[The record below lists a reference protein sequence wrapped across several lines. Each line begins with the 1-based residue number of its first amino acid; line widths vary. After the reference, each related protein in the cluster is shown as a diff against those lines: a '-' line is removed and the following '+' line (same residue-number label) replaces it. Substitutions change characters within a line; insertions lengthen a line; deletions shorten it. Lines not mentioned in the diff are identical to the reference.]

1 MAKLEKPTDLA
12 GWRDYAQRLERRASR
27 KVNLIREGF
36 YAPRSLK
43 PIEHLNEGGFG
54 VDIAGSNLDPRKGA
68 AAVGRMTRRQ
78 VEAHAHR
85 LEEFMSPNV
94 SYYRGDGGAVI
105 SAKAMLKHAYGV
117 RRLNEKVQDYWNS
130 VKGTLIPWRGNSPA
144 SKEFD
149 IETPYKG
156 NSPHYKMT
164 KDRQALPTEFPSD
177 TAVVTDAGDYLRK
190 TSTAYDKERMSGI
203 RSTIAKLIEGSG
215 DPYLNKILD
224 LPDETLF
231 FLATT
236 TPDFM
241 QSLSDTYNSMMDFQ
255 GDPNDPMEVYEYNN
269 LSGDNAKARE
279 MADYAYE
286 LELTSHEETPT
297 ERRRRLRNERKL
309 GPKR

>member
-1 MAKLEKPTDLA
+1 MTKLEKPADLA
-12 GWRDYAQRLERRASR
+12 GWRDYARRLERRATR
-27 KVNLIREGF
+27 KVGLIREGF

-43 PIEHLNEGGFG
+43 PIEHLNDGRFG
-54 VDIAGSNLDPRKGA
+54 VDIAGTNLDPRKGRG
-68 AAVGRMTRRQ
+68 AVERMTLRQ

-94 SYYRGDGGAVI
+94 SYYRGDDNAII

-117 RRLNEKVQDYWNS
+117 RRLNEKVQNYWES
-130 VKGTLIPWRGNSPA
+130 VKGTLIPWRGNAPA
-144 SKEFD
+144 SEVFD
-149 IETPYKG
+149 INTPYNG
-156 NSPHYKMT
+156 NSPQYKMN
-164 KDRQALPTEFPSD
+164 KDRLATPTEFPSD
-177 TAVVTDAGDYLRK
+177 KAALIDAGDYLRK

-224 LPDETLF
+224 LPDEELF

-241 QSLSDTYNSMMDFQ
+241 QSLSDTYNSAMDFQ
-255 GDPNDPMEVYEYNN
+255 GNPDDPMEVYEYNN
-269 LSGDNAKARE
+269 LTGDNAKARE

-286 LELTSHEETPT
+286 LNITSHEETPA

-309 GPKR
+309 GR

>member
-12 GWRDYAQRLERRASR
+12 GWRDYARRLERRATR
-27 KVNLIREGF
+27 KIGLIREGF

-43 PIEHLNEGGFG
+43 PIEHLNEGHFG
-54 VDIAGSNLDPRKGA
+54 VDIAGTNLDPRKGS
-68 AAVGRMTRRQ
+68 AVGRMTRRQ

-94 SYYRGDGGAVI
+94 SYYRGDGEAII
-105 SAKAMLKHAYGV
+105 SAKSMLKHAYGV

-149 IETPYKG
+149 IESPYRG
-156 NSPHYKMT
+156 NSPEYKM
-164 KDRQALPTEFPSD
+164 KMDRMALPSEFPSD
-177 TAVVTDAGDYLRK
+177 RAVRIDAGDYLRK
-190 TSTAYDKERMSGI
+190 TSTAYDEERMSGI

-224 LPDETLF
+224 LPDKTLF

-241 QSLSDTYNSMMDFQ
+241 QSLSDTYSSAMDFE
-255 GDPNDPMEVYEYNN
+255 GNPEDPMEVYEYNN
-269 LSGDNAKARE
+269 LTGDNVKARE

-286 LELTSHEETPT
+286 LELTDHEETPS
-297 ERRRRLRNERKL
+297 ERRSRLRNERKL
-309 GPKR
+309 GRKR